1 MNNSKQIPFLTNGPS
16 STVNM
21 CRSCPCCHCL
31 YEIAIAVF
39 SQHFLLEE
47 ATGFVCVYFVWV
59 LFFLI
64 FHMTLWVWRF
74 SLLLKTHP
82 LLCIL
87 QHFELVEVR
96 MIYCVVLDQHPKKAV
111 AEVSFIPCPVL

>member
-1 MNNSKQIPFLTNGPS
+1 M
-16 STVNM
+16 
-21 CRSCPCCHCL
+21 
-31 YEIAIAVF
+31 
-39 SQHFLLEE
+39 
-47 ATGFVCVYFVWV
+47 
-59 LFFLI
+59 
-64 FHMTLWVWRF
+64 
-74 SLLLKTHP
+74 LLKTHP